1 MVDLKFYLHSVSNW
15 IEDLFWKQLDVTYPG
30 MPDAMVIQLINLLL
44 VFGILLELAVTP
56 GCLLLVCLL
65 LQVHH
70 GFYSAYYNTT
80 LRREILKSIQWAW
93 KKHGKLPIN
102 VVGHSMGGALASFCA
117 LDLSVST
124 FNPYGYFLFLHEL
137 LWRYI

>member
-1 MVDLKFYLHSVSNW
+1 M
-15 IEDLFWKQLDVTYPG
+15 
-30 MPDAMVIQLINLLL
+30 
-44 VFGILLELAVTP
+44 
-56 GCLLLVCLL
+56 

-80 LRREILKSIQWAW
+80 LRHEILKSVQWAW
-93 KKHGKLPIN
+93 KAYGRLPIN

-124 FNPYGYFLFLHEL
+124 FEQSVSSCVTWTFILNSAYFLWDVMEVHAGLVFSL
-137 LWRYI
+137 IQTMP

>member
-1 MVDLKFYLHSVSNW
+1 M
-15 IEDLFWKQLDVTYPG
+15 
-30 MPDAMVIQLINLLL
+30 
-44 VFGILLELAVTP
+44 
-56 GCLLLVCLL
+56 

-80 LRREILKSIQWAW
+80 LRHEILKSVQWAW
-93 KKHGKLPIN
+93 KTYGRLPIN

-124 FNPYGYFLFLHEL
+124 FEDIRVL
-137 LWRYI
+137 LGHVSSILGTFCGMLWKYMQDWFSV